1 MNRRTF
7 LKHTGAAAGVTVAQ
21 SLTGATRGVSIIVDP
36 RDPIASAAP
45 PAWAV
50 GELRA
55 AFSAQGVSAQIYP
68 RIAAAPVSDRYI
80 IVAQGSE
87 PSAMQIL
94 KDANVSM
101 HPAFSE
107 ALCLV

>member
-21 SLTGATRGVSIIVDP
+21 GLTGATRGVAIIVDP

-55 AFSAQGVSAQIYP
+55 ALGAQGVSAEIYP
-68 RIAAAPVSDRYI
+68 
-80 IVAQGSE
+80 
-87 PSAMQIL
+87 
-94 KDANVSM
+94 
-101 HPAFSE
+101 
-107 ALCLV
+107 

>member
-21 SLTGATRGVSIIVDP
+21 GLTGATRGVAIIVDP

-55 AFSAQGVSAQIYP
+55 ALNAQGTSAEIYP
-68 RIAAAPVSDRYI
+68 RIGAAPVSDRYI
-80 IVAQGSE
+80 VVAGGA
-87 PSAMQIL
+87 SASARQIL
-94 KDANVSM
+94 KGANVS
-101 HPAFSE
+101 
-107 ALCLV
+107 